1 MSGSLTAT
9 GLKYDGT
16 GAPKVTLSGQ
26 KAEARRIIAQAR
38 EQSIP
43 ILKHPSLAQAL
54 DPLGVS
60 DEIPESL
67 YLIIAEIL
75 VLVYQ
80 LEGRGDPRPA
90 SQRRP

>member
-1 MSGSLTAT
+1 MSDHLTAT
-9 GLKYDGT
+9 GLRYDGT
-16 GAPKVTLSGQ
+16 GAPTVTLSGQ
-26 KAEARRIIAQAR
+26 KAEARRIIAEAR

-54 DPLGVS
+54 DPLQVS

-80 LEGRGDPRPA
+80 LEGRADPRT
-90 SQRRP
+90 SRT